1 MKIRIL
7 LCVLICLLL
16 ATSLT
21 CLAIYFDI
29 PLPGL
34 SSPTQTTAVH
44 TTPTLPTTEPP
55 QSTTQT
61 NPSTTVSTQPTTTPT
76 EPTTSLTEPIP
87 PETEPTPPE
96 TEPTPPETEPTPPE
110 TEPTPPETEPT
121 PPETEPTP
129 PETEPTP
136 PETQQPDVL
145 LSAKYAFVW
154 DLNGDQFLYTHGD
167 MEQQISMASITKL
180 FSAYVGLQYLAPDTI
195 LTVGEEVSWIDPDSS
210 RAYIYKGHRLTVEQ
224 CVRGMIIPSG
234 NDAAYVLAVNA
245 GRAIA
250 GDPDMQARAAY
261 DLFVEEMNRQAEI
274 LGLIGTHFTNPDGID
289 ENGHYTTMR
298 DLVIISRLSL
308 ENPIIRAAANTQK
321 MKAVFASGHYAI
333 WTNSNSLLDPQN
345 KSFYCP
351 DAIGLKTGSTGKAG
365 KCLISVFQQGDRLL
379 LICVMGCPTNA
390 TRYEDTLAL
399 YKAFS

>member
-44 TTPTLPTTEPP
+44 TTPTLPTTDPP

-76 EPTTSLTEPIP
+76 EPTTLPTEPIP
-87 PETEPTPPE
+87 PETEPTPLETEPTPPE

-110 TEPTPPETEPT
+110 TESTPPEI
-121 PPETEPTP
+121 
-129 PETEPTP
+129 
-136 PETQQPDVL
+136 QQPDIL

-224 CVRGMIIPSG
+224 CVQGMIIPSG

-321 MKAVFASGHYAI
+321 MKAVFASGHYAV

-345 KSFYCP
+345 KTFYCP

-365 KCLISVFQQGDRLL
+365 KCLISVFQQGDQLL

-399 YKAFS
+399 YQAFS